1 MRHLVPSFE
10 LEQSFVTL
18 HLPPSHV
25 PMPSEA
31 VHRSPGLVADQGSSP
46 NTLSPPQRHSLAI
59 NDASGM
65 PKLGFV
71 FSRSAS
77 VIPALM
83 AGLTGAAA
91 GLVQLADVVDAPN
104 AALRTYSLAA
114 VPACDEMNVGIATQ
128 HILAHLWIYHLG
140 H

>member
-1 MRHLVPSFE
+1 MRGLACIAARYGKLV
-10 LEQSFVTL
+10 QA
-18 HLPPSHV
+18 SH
-25 PMPSEA
+25 
-31 VHRSPGLVADQGSSP
+31 GQGSSY
-46 NTLSPPQRHSLAI
+46 NTLSPSQRHSLAF

-71 FSRSAS
+71 SSRSAS

-83 AGLTGAAA
+83 AALTGAAA